1 MKKISLL
8 AAAVS
13 MALTGCGS
21 DDSNSSPT
29 PTPTPTPQFTI
40 TAIDGY
46 LNNAEVYIGDNC
58 DSFVGRTNQSGQL
71 TLDLT
76 DEIVD
81 QKVCIKAIANETIDM
96 TRGVVIDEFTLT
108 APSVP
113 KSANEPVV
121 VSPMTNL
128 VVEQIE
134 HAEENGVEMT
144 QEEAEQA
151 VVESFNTNDDVV
163 YTSED
168 IFGDYVAVAEGEGE
182 EAEKAKAINV
192 VGETLVDNDNVLD
205 VEDQLNVVSDISQE
219 TSNIIADE
227 TQELSDDYSPIVRTG
242 ENGYEGIETNHRPTQ
257 AEDTN
262 IQPVTFELGQSRNYE
277 LSALF
282 IDADGDSLVYT
293 VDAQAEAGADI
304 TNGGTTLTVTPTQAG
319 VYDVLIYASDEAS
332 RSYPIVLNVSAT
344 TPNAAPI
351 LNEQNTVQSDL
362 DALNLTATQSVDERV
377 SINDLFIDADND
389 ELTYD
394 VTDLT
399 GNGLSINADNESAE
413 LHIIGTPEQEG
424 TFTFNVTAND
434 GYHPSVSTELNLNV
448 AQALNT
454 IPELNKKEQQRIAD
468 ELTELNLQ
476 VGKTVNSNISLGQLF
491 SDDDALT
498 LTAQNTIKGVNTTI
512 NGTTLSLIGTPTT
525 QGNADLDIS
534 ADDGVHDLVLAEF
547 NVSVA
552 EENSSEPTDPVVPAP
567 TSRFEEKHFIGG
579 EWRMGEIGEDE
590 HDLEMGWASLM
601 KDQDQHYFCWK
612 KSLNI
617 QTPEELPELESFK
630 NTLDISPNSDDCWPI
645 EIQSDGTLLGDGDTY
660 TPVYTSENNGD
671 YQIVYELGGGLYWLD
686 STQDLPFSAML
697 PVPAMDNTVYQSIDW
712 ENDSDV
718 ALRLRSANF
727 TVNQQNIYAADVTK
741 SGIFTAREL
750 EAYDDDLLP
759 MIWTGTWEISTSDDG
774 KELLTYKGMN
784 FADYEQQ
791 YMRQFNDGELRI
803 LVAQHGDEDGEKVDI
818 VLESPDESLLRS
830 INAIWDPSSTQPKP
844 TPTLPEL
851 LDPNLLDGKTFYMTE
866 SGSSTGD
873 GESLE
878 HSVVW
883 CDAVK
888 FEDGIYYWNKRNPS
902 NNTTCPTDADL
913 IEVGKYTIDED
924 NSVMVVQADTYSTIY
939 TVIGDA
945 SDLSSGALSVI
956 AHGSRKAHF
965 TDKSAVEERLNA
977 QSSSN
982 NQTENTFD
990 FYLPTEQ
997 EYESQLGQVSISLT
1011 DSRAIIKFENAMN
1024 GDAVTC
1030 EVLEDNFENFWLS
1043 DGAEASYWWGW
1054 GSNQCF
1060 NDAMGN
1066 ASIIFPH
1073 YLTLTPNSV
1082 YSFIGKTDSRYQESV
1097 KYNTRWDSTPVN

>member
-58 DSFVGRTNQSGQL
+58 DSLVGRTNSSGQL

-81 QKVCIKAIANETIDM
+81 QKACIKAIENETIDM
-96 TRGVVIDEFTLT
+96 TRGVVVDEFTLA
-108 APSVP
+108 APSVSE
-113 KSANEPVV
+113 SADEPVI

-128 VVEQIE
+128 VVEQIK
-134 HAEENGVEMT
+134 HAEENGAEMT

-182 EAEKAKAINV
+182 EAEKAKAVNV
-192 VGETLVDNDNVLD
+192 VGETLVDNDDVLD
-205 VEDQLNVVSDISQE
+205 IEEQLNVVSDISQE
-219 TSNIIADE
+219 TSDIIADE
-227 TQELSDDYSPIVRTG
+227 TQELSDDYSPIVHTG

-262 IQPVTFELGQSRNYE
+262 IQPVTFELGQSRDYE

-282 IDADGDSLVYT
+282 IDADGDALVYT

-304 TNGGTTLTVTPTQAG
+304 ANGGTTLTVTPTQTG

-332 RSYPIVLNVSAT
+332 RSYPLVLNVSAT
-344 TPNAAPI
+344 TPNTAPVW
-351 LNEQNTVQSDL
+351 NEQNTVQSDL
-362 DALNLTATQSVDERV
+362 DVLNLTATQSVDERV

-389 ELTYD
+389 VLTYN
-394 VTDLT
+394 VTDVT

-424 TFTFNVTAND
+424 VFTFNVTADD
-434 GYHPSVSTELNLNV
+434 GHHPSVSATLNLDV
-448 AQALNT
+448 SEAPNT
-454 IPELNKKEQQRIAD
+454 IPVLNEREQQRIAD

-476 VGKTVNSNISLGQLF
+476 VGKAVNSNISLDQLF

-498 LTAQNTIKGVNTTI
+498 LTAQNTIEGVDTTIHGSILTLTGTPATPSSVTNLTISASDGVN
-512 NGTTLSLIGTPTT
+512 PHE
-525 QGNADLDIS
+525 S
-534 ADDGVHDLVLAEF
+534 AAFTVP
-547 NVSVA
+547 VA
-552 EENSSEPTDPVVPAP
+552 EEDSSEPTDPVVPAP
-567 TSRFEEKHFIGG
+567 TPRFEEKHFIGG

-590 HDLEMGWASLM
+590 NDLEMGWASLM

-612 KSLNI
+612 KSINI
-617 QTPEELPELESFK
+617 HTPEELAELESFK

-645 EIQSDGTLLGDGDTY
+645 EIQSDGTLFGDGETY

-697 PVPAMDNTVYQSIDW
+697 PIPDMDQTFYQSIDW

-727 TVNQQNIYAADVTK
+727 TVNQQNVYAIGVTK
-741 SGIFTAREL
+741 SGTFTAREL

-759 MIWTGTWEISTSDDG
+759 MVWTGTWEISTSDDG
-774 KELLTYKGMN
+774 KELLSYDSFNTAN
-784 FADYEQQ
+784 YEQQ

-844 TPTLPEL
+844 T
-851 LDPNLLDGKTFYMTE
+851 LDPSLLDGKTFYMTE

-873 GESLE
+873 GESLD

-888 FEDGIYYWNKRNPS
+888 FEDGIYYRNKRNPS

-913 IEVGKYTIDED
+913 IKMGEYTIDNE
-924 NSVMVVQADTYSTIY
+924 NSVMVVQAGTYSTIY

-945 SDLSSGALSVI
+945 SDLSPGALSVI
-956 AHGSRKAHF
+956 SHDSRKTHF
-965 TDKSAVEERLNA
+965 TDKNAVEERLNA
-977 QSSSN
+977 QSNSN

-990 FYLPTEQ
+990 FFLPTEQ
-997 EYESQLGQVSISLT
+997 KYVSQLGQVGISLT
-1011 DSRAIIKFENAMN
+1011 NNHAIIEFENAMN

-1030 EVLEDNFENFWLS
+1030 ETLEDHFENFWLS
-1043 DGAEASYWWGW
+1043 DGAAASYWWGW

-1060 NDAMGN
+1060 DDAMGN

-1073 YLTLTPNSV
+1073 NLTLNPNSV
-1082 YSFIGKTDSRYQESV
+1082 YSFIGRSDSRYQESV
-1097 KYNTRWDSTPVN
+1097 KYNTRWDSTLVN

>member
-21 DDSNSSPT
+21 DDSNSS

-58 DSFVGRTNQSGQL
+58 DSFVGRTNSSGQL

-76 DEIVD
+76 DEIID
-81 QKVCIKAIANETIDM
+81 QKVCIRAIANETIDM
-96 TRGVVIDEFTLT
+96 TRGVVVDEFTLA

-113 KSANEPVV
+113 ESADEPVI

-128 VVEQIE
+128 VVEQIK
-134 HAEENGVEMT
+134 HAEENGAEMT

-182 EAEKAKAINV
+182 EAEKAKAVNV
-192 VGETLVDNDNVLD
+192 VGETLVDNDDVLD
-205 VEDQLNVVSDISQE
+205 VEEQLNVVSDISQE
-219 TSNIIADE
+219 TSDIIADE
-227 TQELSDDYSPIVRTG
+227 TQELSDDYSPIVHTG
-242 ENGYEGIETNHRPTQ
+242 ENGYQGIETNHRPTQ

-282 IDADGDSLVYT
+282 IDADGDALVYT
-293 VDAQAEAGADI
+293 VDAQKEAGADI

-332 RSYPIVLNVSAT
+332 RSYPLVLNVTAT
-344 TPNAAPI
+344 TPNTAPV
-351 LNEQNTVQSDL
+351 LNEHNTVQSDL
-362 DALNLTATQSVDERV
+362 DALNLTATQRVDERV

-389 ELTYD
+389 VLTYD
-394 VTDLT
+394 VTDVT

-413 LHIIGTPEQEG
+413 LHIIGAPEQEG

-434 GYHPSVSTELNLNV
+434 GYHSVSTELSLNV
-448 AQALNT
+448 EEAPNAIPDLN
-454 IPELNKKEQQRIAD
+454 EKEQQRIAD

-476 VGKTVNSNISLGQLF
+476 VGIAVNSNISLEQLF
-491 SDDDALT
+491 IDDDTLV
-498 LTAQNTIKGVNTTI
+498 LTAQNTIEGVSTI
-512 NGTTLSLIGTPTT
+512 IHGTTLSLTGIPTT
-525 QGNADLDIS
+525 QGDAKLDIY
-534 ADDGVHDLVLAEF
+534 ADDGVHDLVLAQF
-547 NVSVA
+547 DVPVA
-552 EENSSEPTDPVVPAP
+552 EEDSSEPTDPVIPAP
-567 TSRFEEKHFIGG
+567 TPRFEEKHFIGG

-601 KDQDQHYFCWK
+601 KDQDQHYFCWE
-612 KSLNI
+612 KSKDI
-617 QTPEELPELESFK
+617 KTPEELAELELPENK
-630 NTLDISPNSDDCWPI
+630 TLVIDPNSEHCWPI
-645 EIQSDGTLLGDGDTY
+645 EIQSDGTLLGDGETY

-671 YQIVYELGGGLYWLD
+671 YQIVYELEGGLYWLD

-697 PVPAMDNTVYQSIDW
+697 PVPDMDQTFYQSIDW

-741 SGIFTAREL
+741 SGIFTARDL
-750 EAYDDDLLP
+750 EAYDDYLLP
-759 MIWTGTWEISTSDDG
+759 MAWAGTWEISTSDDG
-774 KELLTYKGMN
+774 KELLSYYSLN
-784 FADYEQQ
+784 SADYEQQ

-844 TPTLPEL
+844 TPTLPEI
-851 LDPNLLDGKTFYMTE
+851 LDPSLLDGKTFYMTE
-866 SGSSTGD
+866 SGKSTGD
-873 GESLE
+873 GDLE

-888 FEDGIYYWNKRNPS
+888 FEDGSYYWNKRKPL
-902 NNTTCPTDADL
+902 NNNTCPTDADL
-913 IEVGKYTIDED
+913 IEIGTYTIDED

-945 SDLSSGALSVI
+945 SDLSPGALSVI

-997 EYESQLGQVSISLT
+997 EYVSQLGQVSIRLT
-1011 DSRAIIKFENAMN
+1011 NYRAIIEFENAMN

-1030 EVLEDNFENFWLS
+1030 EVLEDNFDNFRLS
-1043 DGAEASYWWGW
+1043 DGADASYWWGW
-1054 GSNQCF
+1054 GNNQCSD
-1060 NDAMGN
+1060 DAMGN
-1066 ASIIFPH
+1066 ASISFNH
-1073 YLTLTPNSV
+1073 TLTLTPNSI
-1082 YSFIGKTDSRYQESV
+1082 YSFIGSTESRYQESV

>member
-29 PTPTPTPQFTI
+29 PTPTTPQFTI

-46 LNNAEVYIGDNC
+46 LYNAEVYIGDKC
-58 DSFVGRTNQSGQL
+58 DTYKGSTDQNGQL

-96 TRGVVIDEFTLT
+96 TRGVVVDEFTLA

-113 KSANEPVV
+113 ESADEPVV

-134 HAEENGVEMT
+134 HAEENGAEMT

-182 EAEKAKAINV
+182 EAEKAKAVNV
-192 VGETLVDNDNVLD
+192 VGETLVDNDDVLD
-205 VEDQLNVVSDISQE
+205 VEEQLNVVSDISQE
-219 TSNIIADE
+219 TSDIIADE
-227 TQELSDDYSPIVRTG
+227 TQELSDDYSPIVHTG

-262 IQPVTFELGQSRNYE
+262 IQPVAFELGQSRNYE

-282 IDADGDSLVYT
+282 IDADGDALVYT
-293 VDAQAEAGADI
+293 VDAQKEAGADI

-332 RSYPIVLNVSAT
+332 RSYPLVLNVTAT
-344 TPNAAPI
+344 TPNTAPV
-351 LNEQNTVQSDL
+351 LNEHNTVQSDL
-362 DALNLTATQSVDERV
+362 DALNLTATQRVDERV

-389 ELTYD
+389 VLTYD
-394 VTDLT
+394 VTDVT

-413 LHIIGTPEQEG
+413 LHIIGAPEQEG

-434 GYHPSVSTELNLNV
+434 GYHSVSTELSLNV
-448 AQALNT
+448 EEAPNAIPDLN
-454 IPELNKKEQQRIAD
+454 EKEQQRIAD

-476 VGKTVNSNISLGQLF
+476 VGIAVNSNISLEQLF
-491 SDDDALT
+491 IDDDTLV
-498 LTAQNTIKGVNTTI
+498 LTAQNTIEGVDTI
-512 NGTTLSLIGTPTT
+512 IHGTTLSLIGTPTT
-525 QGNADLDIS
+525 QDNADLDIS

-547 NVSVA
+547 DVPVA
-552 EENSSEPTDPVVPAP
+552 EEDSSEPTDPVVPVP

-579 EWRMGEIGEDE
+579 EWRMGEIGRDFD
-590 HDLEMGWASLM
+590 DLEMGWASLM

-612 KSLNI
+612 KSINI
-617 QTPEELPELESFK
+617 HTPEELAELELPENK
-630 NTLDISPNSDDCWPI
+630 TLVIAPNSEHCWPVD
-645 EIQSDGTLLGDGDTY
+645 IQSDGTLLGDGEVY
-660 TPVYTSENNGD
+660 TPVYTSENEGD
-671 YQIVYELGGGLYWLD
+671 YQIVFKIGDDLFWLD
-686 STQDLPFSAML
+686 STEELPFTAML
-697 PVPAMDNTVYQSIDW
+697 PIPPMDNTIYQSI
-712 ENDSDV
+712 ETSGFV
-718 ALRLRSANF
+718 PLRSVDF
-727 TVNQQNIYAADVTK
+727 MVNEQHIYASEVTR
-741 SGIFTAREL
+741 SGTYTAREL
-750 EAYDDDLLP
+750 EAYDDNYLLP
-759 MIWTGTWEISTSDDG
+759 EVWAGTWEVSTWNDG
-774 KELLTYKGMN
+774 KELLTYQNWESAFNEGR
-784 FADYEQQ
+784 
-791 YMRQFNDGELRI
+791 YMRQFNDGELNI
-803 LVAQHGDEDGEKVDI
+803 IVAQHEDDMDEEVVI

-830 INAIWDPSSTQPKP
+830 INAVWDPSSAQPK
-844 TPTLPEL
+844 PEL
-851 LDPNLLDGKTFYMTE
+851 LDPNLLVGKTFYMTE
-866 SGSSTGD
+866 SGKSTGD
-873 GESLE
+873 GDLE

-888 FEDGIYYWNKRNPS
+888 FEDGSYYWNKRKPL
-902 NNTTCPTDADL
+902 NNNTCPTDADL
-913 IEVGKYTIDED
+913 IEIGKYTIDED
-924 NSVMVVQADTYSTIY
+924 NSVMVVQADTYSTTY

-945 SDLSSGALSVI
+945 SDLSPGALSVI

-997 EYESQLGQVSISLT
+997 EYVSQLGQVSISLT
-1011 DSRAIIKFENAMN
+1011 NYRAIIEFENAMN

-1030 EVLEDNFENFWLS
+1030 EVLEDNFDNFRLS
-1043 DGAEASYWWGW
+1043 DGADASYWWGW
-1054 GSNQCF
+1054 ENNQCSD
-1060 NDAMGN
+1060 DAMGN
-1066 ASIIFPH
+1066 ASISFNH
-1073 YLTLTPNSV
+1073 TLTLTPNSI
-1082 YSFIGKTDSRYQESV
+1082 YSFIGSTESRYQESV

>member
-46 LNNAEVYIGDNC
+46 LNNAEVYIGENC
-58 DSFVGRTNQSGQL
+58 DSFVGRTNSSGQL
-71 TLDLT
+71 TLELT

-96 TRGVVIDEFTLT
+96 TRGVVVDEFTLA

-113 KSANEPVV
+113 ESSDEPMI

-128 VVEQIE
+128 VVEQIK
-134 HAEENGVEMT
+134 HAEENGAEMT

-182 EAEKAKAINV
+182 EAEKAKAVNV
-192 VGETLVDNDNVLD
+192 VGETLVDNDDVLD
-205 VEDQLNVVSDISQE
+205 VEEQLNVVSDISQE
-219 TSNIIADE
+219 TSDIIADE
-227 TQELSDDYSPIVRTG
+227 TQELSDDYSPIVHTG
-242 ENGYEGIETNHRPTQ
+242 ENGYEGIETNHRPSVNL
-257 AEDTN
+257 EFS
-262 IQPVTFELGQSRNYE
+262 QPEGFELGESVSYD

-282 IDADGDSLVYT
+282 SDQDTSDVLTYS
-293 VDAQAEAGADI
+293 VDAQDKAGALIEGSTLTITPTEAGDHIILA
-304 TNGGTTLTVTPTQAG
+304 
-319 VYDVLIYASDEAS
+319 YASDGVS
-332 RSYPIVLNVSAT
+332 RSYPLFIEVETLTPNTAPVLN
-344 TPNAAPI
+344 
-351 LNEQNTVQSDL
+351 EKNTVQSDL
-362 DALNLTATQSVDERV
+362 DTLNLTATQSVDERV

-434 GYHPSVSTELNLNV
+434 GHHPSVSATLNLDV
-448 AQALNT
+448 SEAPNT
-454 IPELNKKEQQRIAD
+454 IPVLNEREQQRIAD

-476 VGKTVNSNISLGQLF
+476 VGIAVNSNISLEQLF
-491 SDDDALT
+491 IDDDTLV
-498 LTAQNTIKGVNTTI
+498 LTAQNTIEGVNTTI
-512 NGTTLSLIGTPTT
+512 NGATLSLIGTPTT
-525 QGNADLDIS
+525 QGNADLEIFAS
-534 ADDGVHDLVLAEF
+534 DGVHDPVLARFVVPVVKED
-547 NVSVA
+547 
-552 EENSSEPTDPVVPAP
+552 SSEPTDPVLPAP
-567 TSRFEEKHFIGG
+567 TPRFEEKHFIGG

-601 KDQDQHYFCWK
+601 KDQDQHYFCWE
-612 KSLNI
+612 KSKDI
-617 QTPEELPELESFK
+617 KTPEELAELELPENK
-630 NTLDISPNSDDCWPI
+630 TLVIDPNSEHCWPI
-645 EIQSDGTLLGDGDTY
+645 EIQSDGTLLGDGETY

-671 YQIVYELGGGLYWLD
+671 YQIVYELEGGLYWLD

-697 PVPAMDNTVYQSIDW
+697 PVPDMDQTFYQSIDW

-759 MIWTGTWEISTSDDG
+759 MVWTGTWEISTSDDG

-830 INAIWDPSSTQPKP
+830 INAVWDPSSTQPKP
-844 TPTLPEL
+844 TPTLPEI
-851 LDPNLLDGKTFYMTE
+851 LDPSLLDGKTFYMTE
-866 SGSSTGD
+866 YGSSTGD

-902 NNTTCPTDADL
+902 NHTTCPTDADL
-913 IEVGKYTIDED
+913 IESGTYTIDGE
-924 NSVMVVQADTYSTIY
+924 NSVMVVQAGIYSTIY

-956 AHGSRKAHF
+956 AHGSRKTHF

-997 EYESQLGQVSISLT
+997 EYVSQVGQVSIRLT
-1011 DSRAIIKFENAMN
+1011 NNRAIIEFENAMN

-1030 EVLEDNFENFWLS
+1030 ETLEDHFENFWLS
-1043 DGAEASYWWGW
+1043 DGADASYWWGW

-1060 NDAMGN
+1060 DDAMGN

-1073 YLTLTPNSV
+1073 NLTLNPNSV
-1082 YSFIGKTDSRYQESV
+1082 YSFIGRSNSRYQESV
-1097 KYNTRWDSTPVN
+1097 KYNTRWDSTLVN

>member
-29 PTPTPTPQFTI
+29 PTPTPTTPQFTI

-46 LNNAEVYIGDNC
+46 LYNAEVYIGDKC
-58 DSFVGRTNQSGQL
+58 DTYKGSTDQNGQL

-96 TRGVVIDEFTLT
+96 TRGVVVDEFTLA

-113 KSANEPVV
+113 ESADEPVV

-134 HAEENGVEMT
+134 HAEENGAEMT

-182 EAEKAKAINV
+182 DAEKAKAVNV
-192 VGETLVDNDNVLD
+192 VGETLVDNDDVLD
-205 VEDQLNVVSDISQE
+205 VEEQLNVVSDISQE
-219 TSNIIADE
+219 TSDIIADE
-227 TQELSDDYSPIVRTG
+227 TQELSDDYSPIVHTG
-242 ENGYEGIETNHRPTQ
+242 ENGYEGIETNHRPTR

-262 IQPVTFELGQSRNYE
+262 IQPVAFELGQSRNYE

-282 IDADGDSLVYT
+282 IDADGDALVYT
-293 VDAQAEAGADI
+293 VDAQKEAGAVI
-304 TNGGTTLTVTPTQAG
+304 PNGSTTLTVTPTQAG
-319 VYDVLIYASDEAS
+319 VYDVLVYASDEAS
-332 RSYPIVLNVSAT
+332 RSYPLLLNITAT
-344 TPNAAPI
+344 TPNTAPI
-351 LNEQNTVQSDL
+351 LNEQNTLQADL
-362 DALNLTATQSVDERV
+362 DALNLTATVNTDARLL
-377 SINDLFIDADND
+377 IDNLFIDADND
-389 ELTYD
+389 ELTYE
-394 VTDLT
+394 VTEAEQS
-399 GNGLSINADNESAE
+399 GLSINVDNASDEI
-413 LHIIGTPEQEG
+413 HILGTPEQEG
-424 TFTFNVTAND
+424 VFTFNVTAND
-434 GYHPSVSTELNLNV
+434 GVNPAAAQSFSLTVSEAPNTAPVTEPT
-448 AQALNT
+448 Q
-454 IPELNKKEQQRIAD
+454 QQRVAD
-468 ELTELNLQ
+468 ELTALELQ
-476 VGKTVNSNISLGQLF
+476 VGIAVNANISLDQLF

-498 LTAQNTIKGVNTTI
+498 LTAQNTIEGVNTTI
-512 NGTTLSLIGTPTT
+512 NEATLSLIGIPTT
-525 QGNADLDIS
+525 QGNADLEIFAS
-534 ADDGVHDLVLAEF
+534 DGVHDPVLAKF
-547 NVSVA
+547 VVPVA
-552 EENSSEPTDPVVPAP
+552 EEDSSEPTDPVLPAP
-567 TSRFEEKHFIGG
+567 TPRFEEKHFIGG

-612 KSLNI
+612 KSINI
-617 QTPEELPELESFK
+617 HTPEELAELELPK
-630 NTLDISPNSDDCWPI
+630 NKTLVIAPNSEHCWPVD
-645 EIQSDGTLLGDGDTY
+645 IQSDGTLLGDGEVY
-660 TPVYTSENNGD
+660 TPVYTSENEGD
-671 YQIVYELGGGLYWLD
+671 YQIVFKIEDDLFWLD

-697 PVPAMDNTVYQSIDW
+697 PVPDMDQTFYQSIDW

-741 SGIFTAREL
+741 SGTFTAREL

-759 MIWTGTWEISTSDDG
+759 MVWTGTWEISTSDDG
-774 KELLTYKGMN
+774 KELLSYDSLN
-784 FADYEQQ
+784 SADYEQQ

-830 INAIWDPSSTQPKP
+830 INAVWDPSSAQPK
-844 TPTLPEL
+844 PEL
-851 LDPNLLDGKTFYMTE
+851 LDPNLLVGKTFYMTE
-866 SGSSTGD
+866 SGKSTGD
-873 GESLE
+873 GDLE

-888 FEDGIYYWNKRNPS
+888 FEDGSYYWNKRKPL
-902 NNTTCPTDADL
+902 NNNTCPTDADL
-913 IEVGKYTIDED
+913 IEIGKYTIDED

-945 SDLSSGALSVI
+945 SDLSPGALSVI

-997 EYESQLGQVSISLT
+997 EYVSQLGQVSISLT
-1011 DSRAIIKFENAMN
+1011 NYKAIIEFENARN

-1030 EVLEDNFENFWLS
+1030 EVLEDNFDNFRLS
-1043 DGAEASYWWGW
+1043 DGADASYWWGW
-1054 GSNQCF
+1054 GSNQCSD
-1060 NDAMGN
+1060 DAMGN
-1066 ASIIFPH
+1066 ASISFNH
-1073 YLTLTPNSV
+1073 TLTLTPNSI
-1082 YSFIGKTDSRYQESV
+1082 YSFIGSTESRYQESV

>member
-21 DDSNSSPT
+21 DDSNSS

-58 DSFVGRTNQSGQL
+58 DSFVGRTNSSGQL
-71 TLDLT
+71 TLELT

-96 TRGVVIDEFTLT
+96 TRGVVVDEFTLA

-113 KSANEPVV
+113 ESSDEPMI

-128 VVEQIE
+128 VVEQIK
-134 HAEENGVEMT
+134 HAEENGAEMT

-182 EAEKAKAINV
+182 EAEKAKAVNV
-192 VGETLVDNDNVLD
+192 VGETLVDNDDVLD
-205 VEDQLNVVSDISQE
+205 VEEQLNVVSDISQE
-219 TSNIIADE
+219 TSDIIADE
-227 TQELSDDYSPIVRTG
+227 TQELSDDYSPIVHTG

-262 IQPVTFELGQSRNYE
+262 IQPVAFELGQSRNYE

-282 IDADGDSLVYT
+282 IDADGDALVYT
-293 VDAQAEAGADI
+293 VDAQKEAGADI

-332 RSYPIVLNVSAT
+332 RSYPLVLNVTAT
-344 TPNAAPI
+344 TPNTAPV
-351 LNEQNTVQSDL
+351 LNEHNTVQSDL
-362 DALNLTATQSVDERV
+362 DALNLTATQRVDERV

-389 ELTYD
+389 VLTYD
-394 VTDLT
+394 VTDVT

-413 LHIIGTPEQEG
+413 LHIIGAPEQEG

-434 GYHPSVSTELNLNV
+434 GYHSVSTELSLNV
-448 AQALNT
+448 EEAPNAIPDLN
-454 IPELNKKEQQRIAD
+454 EKEQQRIAD

-476 VGKTVNSNISLGQLF
+476 VGIAVNSNISLEQLF
-491 SDDDALT
+491 IDDDTLV
-498 LTAQNTIKGVNTTI
+498 LTAKNTIEGVNTTI
-512 NGTTLSLIGTPTT
+512 NGATLSLIGTPTT
-525 QGNADLDIS
+525 QGNADLEIFAS
-534 ADDGVHDLVLAEF
+534 DGVHDPVLAKFVVPVVKED
-547 NVSVA
+547 
-552 EENSSEPTDPVVPAP
+552 SSEPTDPVLPAP
-567 TSRFEEKHFIGG
+567 TPRFEDKHFIGG
-579 EWRMGEIGEDE
+579 EWRMGEIGRDFD
-590 HDLEMGWASLM
+590 DLEMGWASLM
-601 KDQDQHYFCWK
+601 KDQGQHYFCWE
-612 KSLNI
+612 KSINI
-617 QTPEELPELESFK
+617 HTPEELAELELPK
-630 NTLDISPNSDDCWPI
+630 NKTLVIAPNSEHCWPVD
-645 EIQSDGTLLGDGDTY
+645 IQSDGTLLGDGEVY
-660 TPVYTSENNGD
+660 TPVYTSENEGD
-671 YQIVYELGGGLYWLD
+671 YQIVFKIEDDLFWLD
-686 STQDLPFSAML
+686 STEELPFTAML
-697 PVPAMDNTVYQSIDW
+697 PIPPMDNTIYQSI
-712 ENDSDV
+712 ESSGFV
-718 ALRLRSANF
+718 PLRSVDF
-727 TVNQQNIYAADVTK
+727 MVNEQHIYASEVTR
-741 SGIFTAREL
+741 SGTYTAREL
-750 EAYDDDLLP
+750 EAYDDNYLLP
-759 MIWTGTWEISTSDDG
+759 EVWAGTWEVSTWNDG
-774 KELLTYKGMN
+774 KELLTYQNWESAFNEGR
-784 FADYEQQ
+784 
-791 YMRQFNDGELRI
+791 YMRQFNDGELNI
-803 LVAQHGDEDGEKVDI
+803 IVAQHEDDMDEEVVI

-830 INAIWDPSSTQPKP
+830 INAVWNPSSAQPK
-844 TPTLPEL
+844 PEL
-851 LDPNLLDGKTFYMTE
+851 LDPNLLVGKTFYMTE
-866 SGSSTGD
+866 SGKSTGD
-873 GESLE
+873 GDLE

-888 FEDGIYYWNKRNPS
+888 FEDGSYYWNKRKPL
-902 NNTTCPTDADL
+902 NNKTCPTDADL
-913 IEVGKYTIDED
+913 IEIGTYTIDED

-945 SDLSSGALSVI
+945 SDLSPGALSVI

-997 EYESQLGQVSISLT
+997 EYVSQLGQVSISLT
-1011 DSRAIIKFENAMN
+1011 NYRAIIEFENAMN

-1030 EVLEDNFENFWLS
+1030 EVLEDNFDNFRLS
-1043 DGAEASYWWGW
+1043 DGANASYWWGW
-1054 GSNQCF
+1054 ENNQCSD
-1060 NDAMGN
+1060 DAMGN
-1066 ASIIFPH
+1066 ASISFNH
-1073 YLTLTPNSV
+1073 TLTLTPNSI
-1082 YSFIGKTDSRYQESV
+1082 YSFIGSTESRYQESV